1 MTLIPG
7 PQRALSALKPGD
19 PSQKGTPHSDLA
31 LVLWS
36 LHGAALLTK
45 LSVLFPAEM
54 NWKWVF

>member
-1 MTLIPG
+1 MTPIPG

-19 PSQKGTPHSDLA
+19 PSQKGTPYSDLA

-54 NWKWVF
+54 TWKWAF